1 MEEKIKKEEPPIELD
16 TRKQL
21 PEPKGW
27 KILVAMPVVK
37 EKTKGGI
44 ILTDLSKD
52 SQAYLNSV
60 GQIIAMGEECY
71 SDRKKPWCKVGDWVI
86 FGRYAGARIS
96 VQKVKMLLLNDD
108 EIIATLESP
117 DIITQQL

>member
-1 MEEKIKKEEPPIELD
+1 MINNDTWATDNNIPTPEKVPQPVGY
-16 TRKQL
+16 R
-21 PEPKGW
+21 
-27 KILVAMPVVK
+27 ILIRPRGII

-44 ILTDLSKD
+44 ILTDSSKD

-117 DIITQQL
+117 DIVTQQL